1 MKQYLVPFLLILFLA
16 FGLVSGTSYAA
27 EIQDTNSTNNA
38 TNTETT
44 TSVQTPA
51 HQDKSSTQQD
61 TVITQQ
67 DSTPSHQDTATSH
80 QDTISSSTQSATS
93 EKPLDSSQG
102 SAFSKN
108 ETSVETPSQEIKKTA
123 MSMSEEVETPSQEV
137 KKTATPASE
146 EVEPPSQT
154 EEKATTEAPT
164 QEVATQPS
172 TQENKSSKTAQD
184 SVQQPQHNNTIESPN
199 TNSDVTQKA
208 QTETPKDKTQDT
220 KSAEPATPS
229 TKAVAPTPKT
239 STNTAKHTIL
249 HTNDIHGRF
258 VEDEGRVIGMAKV
271 KGLKAQYHPDLVV
284 DSGDAF
290 QGLPVSNN
298 SKGEEMAKA
307 MNGVGY
313 DAMTIGNH
321 EFDFGYDQLM
331 HLQKQLNFPM
341 VSSNIYK
348 NGHRV
353 FKPSTIVNKNNIR
366 YGIVGVTTPETKTK
380 TSPTAVEGVEFKD
393 PLPSVTQAMTDIKNK
408 VDVFVILSHL
418 GVDKSTKSIWRGDY
432 LIDQLT
438 KSGAFKQPIFVLDGH
453 SHTVIDHG
461 EHYGSNNVLAQ
472 TGTALANVG
481 RVDFNFQNKKASDV
495 NASLIN
501 VADAKDVTA
510 DSQIEAQ
517 TKKANDEFLK
527 ETSTV
532 VIPNNTVT
540 FNGERAQARTQETNL
555 GNLITDAME
564 AYGAKNF
571 SHQPDFAVTNGGG
584 IRASIEKGKVTE
596 NDIITVLPFGNLISQ
611 IQVKGSDVEKAF
623 EHSLGS
629 DTEMQDGKTVLAPN
643 GGFLQVSDSIRV
655 YYDINKEAGHRVN
668 AIKVLN
674 KDTGTYEDLD
684 PNRTYYVTT
693 NDFTANQGDGY
704 DMFGGQRE
712 EGISLDAVVAQYI
725 KEADLNKY
733 DTTEPVRIINGQPE
747 SDEQPNTGTHTGDNN
762 NNANG
767 TPQPGNNDNNT
778 DVDTPKH
785 NGEVAHHE
793 EHGAHQC
800 TGHHASSENEATKGH
815 VASGKHHYHKGDNI
829 IIFPTQHQHN
839 NTNTVG
845 TNGQNG
851 KTNEGKTHHQNAN
864 HNNATK
870 ACSNVTHTNEKSH
883 QSSNTVASM
892 KQPSHEG
899 KHAFDNKHL
908 DVSATHVHQ
917 SHNVAKSNTNETTN
931 SPMTSPHTPTAQLP
945 NTGKNGDIA
954 EHGIAIVLVITGASL
969 VYLRNRKK
977 SA

>member
-1 MKQYLVPFLLILFLA
+1 MKQYLVPFILILFLA

-27 EIQDTNSTNNA
+27 ETHDTNSANNA
-38 TNTETT
+38 VSTETT

-51 HQDKSSTQQD
+51 HQDTATTQQD
-61 TVITQQ
+61 VKSSQQ
-67 DSTPSHQDTATSH
+67 DITTAQQDTKPTHQDTTSH
-80 QDTISSSTQSATS
+80 QDVTSPSTQPATS
-93 EKPLDSSQG
+93 AKSLASSQG

-108 ETSVETPSQEIKKTA
+108 EKSVETPSQA
-123 MSMSEEVETPSQEV
+123 VN
-137 KKTATPASE
+137 KTATPASQ
-146 EVEPPSQT
+146 EVATSSKT
-154 EEKATTEAPT
+154 EEKATTEAST
-164 QEVATQPS
+164 QEVATQPT

-184 SVQQPQHNNTIESPN
+184 SVQQPQNNNTAKTPN
-199 TNSDVTQKA
+199 TTTDTTQKVK
-208 QTETPKDKTQDT
+208 TETSQDTTQAT
-220 KSAEPATPS
+220 KSAEPAKPS
-229 TKAVAPTPKT
+229 TKAVAPSPIT

-271 KGLKAQYHPDLVV
+271 KGLKEQYHPDLVV

-290 QGLPVSNN
+290 QGLPVSNK

-313 DAMTIGNH
+313 AAMTIGNH

-331 HLQKQLNFPM
+331 RLQKQLNFPM

-348 NGHRV
+348 NGQRV
-353 FKPSTIVNKNNIR
+353 FQPSTIVNKNNIR

-453 SHTVIDHG
+453 SHTVIEHG
-461 EHYGSNNVLAQ
+461 EHFGTNNVLAQ

-501 VADAKDVTA
+501 VADAKDITA
-510 DSQIEAQ
+510 DPQIEAQ

-629 DTEMQDGKTVLAPN
+629 DTETQDGKTVLAPN

-655 YYDINKEAGHRVN
+655 YFDINKEAGHRVN

-674 KDTGTYEDLD
+674 KETGAYEDLD

-725 KEADLNKY
+725 KEADLSKY
-733 DTTEPVRIINGQPE
+733 DTTEAVRIINGQPE
-747 SDEQPNTGTHTGDNN
+747 SDEQPNTGAHTGDNT

-767 TPQPGNNDNNT
+767 TPQPSHNDSSA
-778 DVDTPKH
+778 DVDAPKH

-793 EHGAHQC
+793 DQDAHQDSE
-800 TGHHASSENEATKGH
+800 HHSSSENEATKGH
-815 VASGKHHYHKGDNI
+815 VASGKHNHHKADNI
-829 IIFPTQHQHN
+829 IAFPTPHQEH
-839 NTNTVG
+839 NTNTVQEANHSNH
-845 TNGQNG
+845 TVDCHKVVHLNG
-851 KTNEGKTHHQNAN
+851 KSHSSHNTEVVMNKPSHKTTQLVVANHYKTTAHIQEKTHNAN
-864 HNNATK
+864 TATNA
-870 ACSNVTHTNEKSH
+870 
-883 QSSNTVASM
+883 
-892 KQPSHEG
+892 
-899 KHAFDNKHL
+899 
-908 DVSATHVHQ
+908 
-917 SHNVAKSNTNETTN
+917 
-931 SPMTSPHTPTAQLP
+931 PMTSHHTPITQLP
-945 NTGKNGDIA
+945 NTGKNGDIV
-954 EHGIAIVLVITGASL
+954 EHGIAIVLVITGAGL

>member
-27 EIQDTNSTNNA
+27 EIQHTNSTNN
-38 TNTETT
+38 TTSTETT

-51 HQDKSSTQQD
+51 HQDTNTTQQD
-61 TVITQQ
+61 VKSSQQ
-67 DSTPSHQDTATSH
+67 DMTTSH
-80 QDTISSSTQSATS
+80 QDTTSPKQDVSSPSTQPATS
-93 EKPLDSSQG
+93 EKSHDAFQG

-137 KKTATPASE
+137 KKTATPASK
-146 EVEPPSQT
+146 EVATPSQT

-164 QEVATQPS
+164 QEVATQS
-172 TQENKSSKTAQD
+172 TTQENKSSKTAQD
-184 SVQQPQHNNTIESPN
+184 SVQQPQNNNTTETPN
-199 TNSDVTQKA
+199 TTADTTQKVK
-208 QTETPKDKTQDT
+208 TETPKGTTQTT

-229 TKAVAPTPKT
+229 TKAVASTPKT

-453 SHTVIDHG
+453 SHTVIEHG
-461 EHYGSNNVLAQ
+461 KHYGTNNVLAQ

-481 RVDFNFQNKKASDV
+481 RVDFNF
-495 NASLIN
+495 
-501 VADAKDVTA
+501 
-510 DSQIEAQ
+510 
-517 TKKANDEFLK
+517 
-527 ETSTV
+527 
-532 VIPNNTVT
+532 
-540 FNGERAQARTQETNL
+540 
-555 GNLITDAME
+555 
-564 AYGAKNF
+564 
-571 SHQPDFAVTNGGG
+571 
-584 IRASIEKGKVTE
+584 
-596 NDIITVLPFGNLISQ
+596 
-611 IQVKGSDVEKAF
+611 
-623 EHSLGS
+623 
-629 DTEMQDGKTVLAPN
+629 
-643 GGFLQVSDSIRV
+643 
-655 YYDINKEAGHRVN
+655 
-668 AIKVLN
+668 
-674 KDTGTYEDLD
+674 
-684 PNRTYYVTT
+684 
-693 NDFTANQGDGY
+693 
-704 DMFGGQRE
+704 
-712 EGISLDAVVAQYI
+712 
-725 KEADLNKY
+725 
-733 DTTEPVRIINGQPE
+733 
-747 SDEQPNTGTHTGDNN
+747 
-762 NNANG
+762 
-767 TPQPGNNDNNT
+767 
-778 DVDTPKH
+778 
-785 NGEVAHHE
+785 
-793 EHGAHQC
+793 
-800 TGHHASSENEATKGH
+800 
-815 VASGKHHYHKGDNI
+815 
-829 IIFPTQHQHN
+829 
-839 NTNTVG
+839 
-845 TNGQNG
+845 
-851 KTNEGKTHHQNAN
+851 
-864 HNNATK
+864 
-870 ACSNVTHTNEKSH
+870 
-883 QSSNTVASM
+883 
-892 KQPSHEG
+892 
-899 KHAFDNKHL
+899 
-908 DVSATHVHQ
+908 
-917 SHNVAKSNTNETTN
+917 
-931 SPMTSPHTPTAQLP
+931 
-945 NTGKNGDIA
+945 
-954 EHGIAIVLVITGASL
+954 
-969 VYLRNRKK
+969 
-977 SA
+977 

>member
-1 MKQYLVPFLLILFLA
+1 MKQYLVPFILILFLA

-27 EIQDTNSTNNA
+27 ETQDTNSSNNA
-38 TNTETT
+38 VSTETT
-44 TSVQTPA
+44 TSVQTP
-51 HQDKSSTQQD
+51 
-61 TVITQQ
+61 
-67 DSTPSHQDTATSH
+67 SHQDTTTTHEDAVSSQQDITTAQQDMKPTH
-80 QDTISSSTQSATS
+80 QDTTSTHQVVTSPSTQPATS
-93 EKPLDSSQG
+93 EKSLDSSQG

-108 ETSVETPSQEIKKTA
+108 ETSVK
-123 MSMSEEVETPSQEV
+123 TPSQEV
-137 KKTATPASE
+137 NKTATPASQ
-146 EVEPPSQT
+146 EVATSSKI

-164 QEVATQPS
+164 QEVATKTQPS
-172 TQENKSSKTAQD
+172 TQENKSSKTVQE
-184 SVQQPQHNNTIESPN
+184 SVQQPQNNNTTETPN
-199 TNSDVTQKA
+199 TTADTTQKVK
-208 QTETPKDKTQDT
+208 TETPKDTTQAT
-220 KSAEPATPS
+220 KSVEPAKPS
-229 TKAVAPTPKT
+229 TKAVAPTPKS

-258 VEDEGRVIGMAKV
+258 VEDEGRVIGMAKF
-271 KGLKAQYHPDLVV
+271 KGLKEQYHPDLVV

-290 QGLPVSNN
+290 QGLPVSNK

-331 HLQKQLNFPM
+331 RLQKQLNFPM

-348 NGHRV
+348 NGQRV
-353 FKPSTIVNKNNIR
+353 FQPSTIVNKNNIR

-438 KSGAFKQPIFVLDGH
+438 KSGVFKQPIFVLDGH
-453 SHTVIDHG
+453 SHTVIEHG
-461 EHYGSNNVLAQ
+461 EHYGTNNVLAQ

-510 DSQIEAQ
+510 DPQIEAQ

-629 DTEMQDGKTVLAPN
+629 DTETQDGKTVLAPN

-655 YYDINKEAGHRVN
+655 YFDINKEPGQRVN

-674 KDTGTYEDLD
+674 KETGAYEDLD

-712 EGISLDAVVAQYI
+712 EGISLDAVVAQFI
-725 KEADLNKY
+725 KETDLSKY
-733 DTTEPVRIINGQPE
+733 DTTDPVRIINGQPE
-747 SDEQPNTGTHTGDNN
+747 SDEQPNTGAHTGDNN

-767 TPQPGNNDNNT
+767 TPQHGNT
-778 DVDTPKH
+778 DEGVDVDAPKH
-785 NGEVAHHE
+785 NGEVAYHEDHKAPQGSEHHS
-793 EHGAHQC
+793 
-800 TGHHASSENEATKGH
+800 SSENEATKGH
-815 VASGKHHYHKGDNI
+815 IASGKHNHHKGDNI
-829 IIFPTQHQHN
+829 ITFPTQHQHD

-845 TNGQNG
+845 AKGQ
-851 KTNEGKTHHQNAN
+851 EAN
-864 HNNATK
+864 H
-870 ACSNVTHTNEKSH
+870 SNHAVDCHKVVHLNGNSH
-883 QSSNTVASM
+883 SSHKIEVAVN
-892 KQPSHEG
+892 KPSHEG
-899 KHAFDNKHL
+899 KHTVDN
-908 DVSATHVHQ
+908 ATHAHQ
-917 SHNVAKSNTNETTN
+917 SHNTAQSNANIATNAL
-931 SPMTSPHTPTAQLP
+931 MTSHHTPITQLP
-945 NTGKNGDIA
+945 NTGKNGDIV
-954 EHGIAIVLVITGASL
+954 EHGIAIVLVITDAGL